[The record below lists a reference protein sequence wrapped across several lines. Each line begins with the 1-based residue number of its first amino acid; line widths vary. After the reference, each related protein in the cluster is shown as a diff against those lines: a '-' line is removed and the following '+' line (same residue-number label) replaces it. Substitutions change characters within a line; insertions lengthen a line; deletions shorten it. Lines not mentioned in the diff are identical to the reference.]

1 MILQLLR
8 NTKKLNDEKLVEKYK
23 KSSKPEYVAEL
34 FQRYTNLVIAVNSKY
49 LNSKED
55 IEDATM
61 QIFEVLLEDLKK
73 HEVRNFKAWLYSV
86 VKNNALKCK
95 KQNQSYV
102 GFSENGES
110 MIAEEESAIEEK
122 EILETQLELLEE
134 KMNDL
139 KEDQKECLKLFYL
152 EKRSYKEISDFTG
165 LDMNKVKSHIQN
177 GKRKLKIELEK

>member
-1 MILQLLR
+1 M
-8 NTKKLNDEKLVEKYK
+8 
-23 KSSKPEYVAEL
+23 AEL
-34 FQRYTNLVIAVNSKY
+34 FQRYTNLIVAVNSKY

-61 QIFEVLLEDLKK
+61 QVFEVLLVDLKK

-86 VKNNALKCK
+86 VKNNALKFK
-95 KQNQSYV
+95 KQNQNYV

-110 MIAEEESAIEEK
+110 NIVEEESGVAEK
-122 EILETQLELLEE
+122 EILEEQLVLLEK
-134 KMNDL
+134 KMSGL

-152 EKRSYKEISDFTG
+152 ENRSYKEITDITG
-165 LDMNKVKSHIQN
+165 LDEKKVKSHIQN